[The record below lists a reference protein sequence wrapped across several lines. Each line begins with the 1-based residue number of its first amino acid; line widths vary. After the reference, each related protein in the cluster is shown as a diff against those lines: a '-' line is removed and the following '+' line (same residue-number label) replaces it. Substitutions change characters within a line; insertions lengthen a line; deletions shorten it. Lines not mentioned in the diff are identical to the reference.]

1 MPLGELAVTAAAAA
15 VVVVVVVVIV
25 GDLGRGGD
33 RRSACMPDNHLSRVA
48 DSFEL
53 LRTHESLPDLAC

>member
-1 MPLGELAVTAAAAA
+1 MTAAAAV

-33 RRSACMPDNHLSRVA
+33 RRRACMPDNHLSRVA